1 MEERRRIYDL
11 QVVQEKYRKKEW
23 KRPRPKESVMPD
35 EAEMIMSTPG
45 PNPMNSLQACIYKL
59 VNTRI
64 FKSQL
69 KSNLLCLC
77 YSVKVLGI

>member
-1 MEERRRIYDL
+1 MD
-11 QVVQEKYRKKEW
+11 
-23 KRPRPKESVMPD
+23 D

-59 VNTRI
+59 VNTSI

-69 KSNLLCLC
+69 KSQEESNLICLY
-77 YSVKVLGI
+77 YSDKVLRI

>member
-1 MEERRRIYDL
+1 MD
-11 QVVQEKYRKKEW
+11 
-23 KRPRPKESVMPD
+23 D